1 MKVISADDH
10 VIEPPD
16 LWTSRVSDQWGERVP
31 RIVQLDGNTERWTID
46 GRVSE
51 EPRLAPTGALSE
63 NRFEEPQR
71 WADVPKEAFEPSS
84 RLAAMDRDGVD
95 VSVLYPTAAGIGG
108 EALGV
113 IADRDLQIACVRAY
127 NDWLLDTWAA
137 ASPRFVPQCILPVT
151 SVEDARAE
159 AERSLNNGHKGVV
172 MAPFPWHINP
182 DAPHLHEEAWDP
194 LWRTID
200 EIGAPVSFHSG
211 TSQRNMLEL
220 YEGWDP
226 ATSRAFETV
235 RRPVS
240 SAMVVS
246 SFVLSRIGERFP
258 TLQVVFAAAGI
269 NWLSFQLELS
279 DHEWGASKLVKEG
292 MEIRP
297 SELFQR
303 QCHVTTWAEK
313 AGMLQRE
320 FIGVDNIMWQ
330 SEFPMETSTWPE
342 SAAFI
347 ERNFSDLPEAHRE
360 KVLAGNARRL
370 YKLDA

>member
-16 LWTSRVSDQWGERVP
+16 LWTSRVSDRWGERVP
-31 RIVQLDGNTERWTID
+31 RIVQLDGGTERWAID
-46 GRVSE
+46 GRISE
-51 EPRLAPTGALSE
+51 EPRLAPTGALSP
-63 NRFEEPQR
+63 NRYEEPQR
-71 WADVPKEAFEPSS
+71 WADVPKEAFDPTA

-108 EALGV
+108 ETLGT
-113 IADRDLQIACVRAY
+113 IADAELQIACVRAY

-159 AERSLNNGHKGVV
+159 AERSMKNGHKGVV

-182 DAPHLHEEAWDP
+182 DAPHLHDEAWDP

-200 EIGAPVSFHSG
+200 EAGTPVSFHSG
-211 TSQRNMLEL
+211 TSQRNMLEI

-292 MEIRP
+292 MEIKP

-347 ERNFSDLPEAHRE
+347 ERNFSDIPEAHRE
-360 KVLAGNARRL
+360 KALSGNARRL

>member
-1 MKVISADDH
+1 MQVISADDH

-16 LWTSRVSDQWGERVP
+16 LWTSRVPDRYGDRVP
-31 RIVQLDGNTERWTID
+31 QIVQLDGGIERWTID

-71 WADVPKEAFEPSS
+71 WADVPKEAFDPAA

-95 VSVLYPTAAGIGG
+95 VSVLYPAAAGIGG
-108 EALGV
+108 ETLGV
-113 IADRDLQIACVRAY
+113 IADPELQIACVRAY
-127 NDWLLDTWAA
+127 NDWLLETWTA
-137 ASPRFVPQCILPVT
+137 ASPRFVPQCIVPVT

-159 AERSLNNGHKGVV
+159 VERSLKNGHKGVV
-172 MAPFPWHINP
+172 MAPFPWHINT
-182 DAPHLHEEAWDP
+182 DAPHLHEEDWDP
-194 LWRTID
+194 LWRTVD
-200 EIGAPVSFHSG
+200 EAGAPICFHSG

-220 YEGWDP
+220 YDRWDP

-269 NWLSFQLELS
+269 NWLCFQLELS

-292 MEIRP
+292 MEIKP
-297 SELFQR
+297 SELFNR

-347 ERNFSDLPEAHRE
+347 ERICSDLPDEHRE

-370 YKLDA
+370 YKLEA